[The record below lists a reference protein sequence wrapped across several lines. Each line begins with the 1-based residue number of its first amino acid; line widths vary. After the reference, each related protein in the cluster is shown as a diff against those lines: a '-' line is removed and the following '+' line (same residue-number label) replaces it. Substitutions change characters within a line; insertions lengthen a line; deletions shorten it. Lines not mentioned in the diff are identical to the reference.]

1 MLNIAVFL
9 KTEFVRAFCRDSKA
23 YFLIKKKSRAFIKIA
38 HFIIYIKSVSHSMGT
53 LLKLPMNIPG
63 GTKKSQLFVFFNSFL
78 ILI

>member
-9 KTEFVRAFCRDSKA
+9 KTDFVRAFCRDSKA
-23 YFLIKKKSRAFIKIA
+23 YFFYKKSRAFIKIA